1 MKNAAEAEKFIA
13 SVPRNVFAS
22 EYRADFDVDY
32 VLNSIR
38 AVGNAPEL
46 KVAAYI
52 RVSTELTDQE
62 NSYFTQEQ
70 YFTQL
75 IASNPAWKFVGIY
88 SDYGLSGTGTTDRI
102 GFRRLLRH
110 CKEKKIDRILC
121 KSISRFA
128 RNTADFSRTLF
139 LLRTWDVTIYFEK
152 ENLDSADMQNEF
164 LLQVLGAYAQEES
177 RSISSNVGDGI
188 RMRMSQGNAPNFA
201 MYGYRFTESKLRT
214 ENGYEYREIVEVT
227 EEADIVRFIYEK
239 VADGENFV
247 EIIRYLNAQGIPA
260 PNSDYNKLRKANSK
274 KGQLNKELDTG
285 WRTEHISNIVRN
297 ERYVGDVLTQKTY
310 TSDYLTHK
318 VKINRGERYQHY
330 ITEHHPA
337 IVDRELY
344 DKVQLILEKKRRK
357 RSTAV
362 IRQKGP
368 FAKRIICKEC
378 GRFYG
383 FNVKGGK
390 NKWYCPTAALKNGLD
405 ICHAEDIAEETII
418 YILCKAIFEDY
429 RLNYTLSSGKNKRK
443 EIEWRITGRYS
454 KKKSNKLFCDM
465 QNRLEQILN
474 DDYVER
480 DRSQYRGKLAEIDAE
495 LESYALKLV
504 RLENKERRTR
514 KCKKK
519 DIAPES
525 ETLTDLRKQ
534 RIVKENE
541 FEETTKKLNALEE
554 YWKELECD
562 YELRSAALQW
572 LKTMPMDKIG
582 LRNFLQG
589 VTDHYFRAFVL
600 DLTVCQEEKYII
612 RWFDNRCT
620 VVNLKKCA
628 EENIVND

>member
-1 MKNAAEAEKFIA
+1 MP

-32 VLNSIR
+32 VLNSIK
-38 AVGNAPEL
+38 AVGNMPVL

-52 RVSTELTDQE
+52 RVSTELMDQE
-62 NSYFTQEQ
+62 NSYFNQEQ

-75 IASNPAWKFVGIY
+75 IASNPAWKFAGIY

-102 GFRRLLRH
+102 GFCRLLRH

-128 RNTADFSRTLF
+128 RNAADFSRTLL

-164 LLQVLGAYAQEES
+164 ILQVLGAYAQEES
-177 RSISSNVGDGI
+177 RSISSNVRDGI
-188 RMRMSQGNAPNFA
+188 RMRMSQGNAPNFVI
-201 MYGYRFTESKLRT
+201 YGYRFTENKLQT
-214 ENGYEYREIVEVT
+214 ENGYEYKEIVEVP

-239 VADGENFV
+239 VAAGETFV
-247 EIIRYLNAQGIPA
+247 KIARYLNAQGIPA
-260 PNSDYNKLRKANSK
+260 PNSNYNKVRKSNSK

-297 ERYVGDVLTQKTY
+297 ERYIGDVLTQKTY

-318 VKINRGERYQHY
+318 VKINRGELRQHY
-330 ITEHHPA
+330 ITDHHPA
-337 IVDRELY
+337 IIDRTLY
-344 DKVQLILEKKRRK
+344 DKVQLILEKKRKK
-357 RSTAV
+357 RSTTV

-378 GRFYG
+378 GRFYV
-383 FNVKGGK
+383 FNVKDGK
-390 NKWYCPTAALKNGLD
+390 NKWHCPTVALKNGLD
-405 ICHAEDIAEETII
+405 ICHAEDVAEETII

-429 RLNYTLSSGKNKRK
+429 GLNYTLTSGKNKRK
-443 EIEWRITGRYS
+443 EKEWRITGRYS
-454 KKKSNKLFCDM
+454 KKKSDRLSCDM

-480 DRSQYRGKLAEIDAE
+480 DRSQYRAKLSEIDAE
-495 LESYALKLV
+495 LENYAAKLV
-504 RLENKERRTR
+504 RLENKERHSR

-519 DIAPES
+519 EIAPES

-534 RIVKENE
+534 RTAKGNE
-541 FEETTKKLNALEE
+541 FEETTKKLNDLEE

-562 YELRSAALQW
+562 YELRTAALQW
-572 LKTMPMDKIG
+572 LKTLPMDKIS
-582 LRNFLQG
+582 LQSFLQG
-589 VTDHYFRAFVL
+589 VTNQYFRAFVL
-600 DLTVCQEEKYII
+600 DLTVCQEGKYIV

-620 VVNLKKCA
+620 LVDLKKYVEENVVN
-628 EENIVND
+628 D